1 MQRKKKLG
9 NETSLDGS
17 DDDQETKRPT
27 TEYDASFTANSSPDR
42 ASSFFNSSFSS
53 KFVTPVTPHQEN
65 LAGQG
70 NAWQAQSVS
79 APAIYN
85 HPRASRYMPTSGRA
99 QQPPSARPPSDQS
112 GMGSHEILADYY
124 PDTDTEQLDEPKSL
138 LAAKRKTTAT
148 TRTGSTESVYSIDS
162 MWGNASE
169 APPPM
174 TARSSLNSSLLPW
187 HRPEADAPAVPAV
200 PERMQSRTSPETMY
214 PPVKEQAELVAGPV
228 PTATRL
234 PPRAAMA
241 QTPVGVRQKPGF
253 GEGGFVLPLGGFSR

>member
-1 MQRKKKLG
+1 M
-9 NETSLDGS
+9 
-17 DDDQETKRPT
+17 
-27 TEYDASFTANSSPDR
+27 
-42 ASSFFNSSFSS
+42 
-53 KFVTPVTPHQEN
+53 TPVTPHPEN

-70 NAWQAQSVS
+70 NVWQAQNVP

-99 QQPPSARPPSDQS
+99 QQPLSACPPSDQS

-124 PDTDTEQLDEPKSL
+124 PDTDAEQLDEPRSL
-138 LAAKRKTTAT
+138 LAAKRRTTAT
-148 TRTGSTESVYSIDS
+148 MRTASTGSAYSIDS

-187 HRPEADAPAVPAV
+187 RRRDGDEPAVPAV
-200 PERMQSRTSPETMY
+200 PERMQPRASPETTY
-214 PPVKEQAELVAGPV
+214 PLAHEQVKLLAGPV
-228 PTATRL
+228 QTATRL
-234 PPRAAMA
+234 PPRAAIA